1 MIVIRQAASAVLV
14 AVVSSGCGSSTMPL
28 PSNPTHPQGVLG
40 DRSGTIAGR
49 PFGIA
54 VSRAGV
60 VYVTQQDSNR
70 VTRLDLPS
78 ATPGVA
84 ISVGLDPGDVLF
96 NAAGT
101 AAYVSDFKSGGLHAI
116 NVASNTQRA
125 AATIAANAY
134 RLALSRDEQRLFVS
148 STDGNVYVV
157 NLEALSVTT
166 TIHLSGSVQGL
177 TLNATGQT
185 LYASSTD
192 GTVFKINAGTGVIQ
206 ATASPGGKPQDIALS
221 RDGGRLY
228 VANQA
233 GWVDVLDASS
243 LGRLQRFPLVGAFGL
258 GVTPD
263 DAQLFVTSPDA
274 GALSILDALTGSVV
288 ASLPVGGVP
297 RRVAFDGTG
306 KTAVVTNEG
315 NWVDIVR

>member
-1 MIVIRQAASAVLV
+1 MIVIRHASSAVLV
-14 AVVSSGCGSSTMPL
+14 AVLSAACSNSTMPL
-28 PSNPTHPQGVLG
+28 PSTPTHPRGVLG

-84 ISVGLDPGDVLF
+84 ISVGSDPGDVLF

-101 AAYVSDFKSGGLHAI
+101 AAYVSDFNSGGIHAI
-116 NVASNTQRA
+116 NVDSNSQRG

-134 RLALSRDEQRLFVS
+134 RLALSWDEQRLFVS

-157 NLEALSVTT
+157 DPAALSVTT
-166 TIHLSGSVQGL
+166 TIHLSGPVQGL
-177 TLNATGQT
+177 ALNATGQT

-206 ATASPGGKPQDIALS
+206 TTASPGGKPQDIALS

-233 GWVDVLDASS
+233 GWVDVLDAVA

-258 GVTPD
+258 GLTPD
-263 DAQLFVTSPDA
+263 GAQLYVTSPET
-274 GALSILDALTGSVV
+274 GTLSILDALTGSVV
-288 ASLPVGGVP
+288 VSLPVGGVP
-297 RRVAFDGTG
+297 RRVAFDATG
-306 KTAVVTNEG
+306 ETAVVTNEG

>member
-1 MIVIRQAASAVLV
+1 
-14 AVVSSGCGSSTMPL
+14 MPL
-28 PSNPTHPQGVLG
+28 PSNRTHPRGVLG

-49 PFGIA
+49 PFGVA

-60 VYVTQQDSNR
+60 VYVTQQDVNS

-78 ATPGVA
+78 TTPGVA
-84 ISVGLDPGDVLF
+84 ISVGSDPGDVVF

-101 AAYVSDFKSGGLHAI
+101 AAYVSDFKSGRLHAI
-116 NVASNTQRA
+116 NVASNSQRA
-125 AATIAANAY
+125 EATIAANAY
-134 RLALSRDEQRLFVS
+134 RLALSRDEQQLFVS

-157 NLEALSVTT
+157 NPATLSVTT
-166 TIHLSGSVQGL
+166 TLHLSGPVQGL
-177 TLNATGQT
+177 ALDATGQT

-192 GTVFKINAGTGVIQ
+192 GTLFKINAGTGAIQ
-206 ATASPGGKPQDIALS
+206 TSASHGGKPQDIALS
-221 RDGGRLY
+221 HDGGLLY

-233 GWVDVLDASS
+233 GWVDVLEALS

-258 GVTPD
+258 GITLD
-263 DAQLFVTSPDA
+263 DAQLFVTSPET
-274 GALSILDALTGSVV
+274 GTLSILDALTGSAI

-297 RRVAFDGTG
+297 RRVAFDATG

>member
-1 MIVIRQAASAVLV
+1 MIRNVAWAVLI
-14 AVVSSGCGSSTMPL
+14 AVLAVGCGNSTMPL
-28 PSNPTHPQGVLG
+28 PSSRTHPQGVLG
-40 DRSGTIAGR
+40 GRSGTIGGR

-78 ATPGVA
+78 TTPGVA
-84 ISVGLDPGDVLF
+84 ISVGSDPGDVQF
-96 NAAGT
+96 NTAGT
-101 AAYVSDFKSGGLHAI
+101 AAYVSDFNGGGLHAI
-116 NVASNTQRA
+116 DVASNSQRA

-134 RLALSRDEQRLFVS
+134 RLALSWDEQRLFVS

-157 NLEALSVTT
+157 DPATLTVTT
-166 TIHLSGSVQGL
+166 TIHLGGPVQGL
-177 TLNATGQT
+177 ALTAAGQT

-192 GTVFKINAGTGVIQ
+192 GTIFKIDAGTGVIQ
-206 ATASPGGKPQDIALS
+206 TSASHGGKPQDIALS
-221 RDGGRLY
+221 RDDSRLY

-243 LGRLQRFPLVGAFGL
+243 LNRLQRLPVAGAFGL
-258 GVTPD
+258 ALTPD
-263 DAQLFVTSPDA
+263 DAQLFVTSPES
-274 GALSILDALTGSVV
+274 GALSILDALTGSMV
-288 ASLPVGGVP
+288 ASLHVGGVP
-297 RRVAFDGTG
+297 RRVAFDATG

-315 NWVDIVR
+315 NWVDVVR

>member
-1 MIVIRQAASAVLV
+1 
-14 AVVSSGCGSSTMPL
+14 MPL
-28 PSNPTHPQGVLG
+28 PSSRTHPRGVLG
-40 DRSGTIAGR
+40 ERSGTIAGR

-78 ATPGVA
+78 TTPGAA
-84 ISVGLDPGDVLF
+84 IAVGSDPGDVVF

-101 AAYVSDFKSGGLHAI
+101 VAFVSDFHSGGLQAI
-116 NVASNTQRA
+116 NVASNSQRA

-134 RLALSRDEQRLFVS
+134 RLALSPDEQRLFVS

-157 NLEALSVTT
+157 DPATLSVTT
-166 TIHLSGSVQGL
+166 TIHLSGPVQGL
-177 TLNATGQT
+177 ALNATGQT

-192 GTVFKINAGTGVIQ
+192 GTVFKINAGTG
-206 ATASPGGKPQDIALS
+206 ATQTSASHGGKPQDIALS
-221 RDGGRLY
+221 RDGGLLY

-233 GWVDVLDASS
+233 GWVDVLEALS
-243 LGRLQRFPLVGAFGL
+243 LGRLQRFPLVAAFGL
-258 GVTPD
+258 GITPD
-263 DAQLFVTSPDA
+263 DAQLYVTSPET
-274 GALSILDALTGSVV
+274 GTLSILDALTGSVV
-288 ASLPVGGVP
+288 ASLPVGGAP
-297 RRVAFDGTG
+297 RRVAFDATG
-306 KTAVVTNEG
+306 KTAVVANEG